1 MEKHGGSLT
10 ETQAALD
17 LRPAVASL
25 TSPEMDS
32 VVAAAAGAMVWR
44 AAFEVVHAVTES
56 VMTTLPGFWKISR
69 AYIDGKYQKVRQALI
84 ASR

>member
-1 MEKHGGSLT
+1 MEKHGAALT

-25 TSPEMDS
+25 TSPEPEPV
-32 VVAAAAGAMVWR
+32 VVASAGALAWR

-69 AYIDGKYQKVRQALI
+69 AYIDGKYQKVRQTLVA
-84 ASR
+84 RR